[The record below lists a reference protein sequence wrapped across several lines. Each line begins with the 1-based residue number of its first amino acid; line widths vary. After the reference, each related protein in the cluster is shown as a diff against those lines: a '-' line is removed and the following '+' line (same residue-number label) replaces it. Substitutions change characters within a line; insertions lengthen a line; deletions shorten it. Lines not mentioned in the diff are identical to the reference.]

1 MHPKEIL
8 LRLGHAVLEGQ
19 IAFAQLLFHVLGLA
33 VVHHFEAVQRNLKI
47 NRLFYSIRNIITA
60 EPFSNNLEPIMGE
73 KVPRR
78 SGISRTNLTT
88 NHSS

>member
-1 MHPKEIL
+1 
-8 LRLGHAVLEGQ
+8 
-19 IAFAQLLFHVLGLA
+19 
-33 VVHHFEAVQRNLKI
+33 
-47 NRLFYSIRNIITA
+47 LFYSIRNIITA